1 MMESE
6 QNDKDI
12 LRQLETGE
20 IDVDEAVRRLEED
33 DSPPPPIAQD
43 PPEASGFEPP
53 SHWQHWW
60 LIPLMVGLVMLVGG
74 YWLGTLGGAWW
85 ICAAPTLILGL
96 IVVTLAAISTS
107 APWVHV
113 RVRGHEAGT
122 GTNVRVSLPLPLG
135 LTSFVLRRF
144 GHLASDKLDK
154 TMVDEILVALEGNL
168 KGGDPIFIEVD
179 DDESGEKVE
188 VYLG

>member
-1 MMESE
+1 MESE

-20 IDVDEAVRRLEED
+20 IDVEEAVRRLEED
-33 DSPPPPIAQD
+33 ESPPPPIGQD
-43 PPEASGFEPP
+43 PSDRSGFEPP
-53 SHWQHWW
+53 RHWQHWW
-60 LIPLMVGLVMLVGG
+60 LIPLMAGLVMLVGG
-74 YWLGTLGGAWW
+74 YWLGTLGGGWW
-85 ICAAPTLILGL
+85 ICAAPTLLIGL

-122 GTNVRVSLPLPLG
+122 GSNVRVSLPLPLG
-135 LTSFVLRRF
+135 LTGFVLRRF